1 MEFSNLWSKCDLL
14 YLSDYLANGG
24 ELIEIP
30 EKESYEKTVRK
41 AEKSLFSLAE
51 RFASN
56 KEEHE
61 ELDEIIGIAIT
72 TLRRTFFEM
81 GLIAGIKLSHE
92 FYTRAKELEE

>member
-51 RFASN
+51 RFAN
-56 KEEHE
+56 NREELE
-61 ELDEIIGIAIT
+61 ELDETIGIAIPRCGGRF
-72 TLRRTFFEM
+72 LKW
-81 GLIAGIKLSHE
+81 GLSGA
-92 FYTRAKELEE
+92 

>member
-1 MEFSNLWSKCDLL
+1 MEFSDLWSRCDLL

-41 AEKSLFSLAE
+41 AEKSLFSLAD
-51 RFASN
+51 RVGNSR
-56 KEEHE
+56 EEHE
-61 ELDEIIGIAIT
+61 ELDETIGIAIT

>member
-1 MEFSNLWSKCDLL
+1 MEFSNLWNKCDLL
-14 YLSDYLANGG
+14 CLSDYLANGG

-41 AEKSLFSLAE
+41 AEKALFSLAE
-51 RFASN
+51 RFANN

>member
-30 EKESYEKTVRK
+30 ERESYEKTVRK
-41 AEKSLFSLAE
+41 AEKSLFSLTE
-51 RFASN
+51 RLGNN
-56 KEEHE
+56 KEE
-61 ELDEIIGIAIT
+61 LDGTIGTAIT

-81 GLIAGIKLSHE
+81 GIIAGIKLSHE